1 MLNYLKVIIQK
12 LIRLFHIVFF
22 KKDFPKKIII
32 YFHETED
39 IHVKEIQNI
48 ILFFKFSGYEF
59 VTTSEMSRQL
69 NFDTKLIA
77 LTFDDAFENW
87 SNILPVF
94 EQYDIKATFFINS
107 IAFTGE
113 KKENYFLNI
122 NKDTNT
128 ELLTIKTLKNMSAKG
143 HEIGGHTHSHPTL
156 SKVGE
161 TEFENEIKK
170 NIDILSSHNLNLNS
184 FAVPFG
190 MKRYVNKNQVEF
202 LLTKFNTICFG
213 EPGLL
218 HHSDTVKLQRTP
230 WIIEKSFKYNLNN
243 ICTDTRLFN
252 FITKRSGLG

>member
-1 MLNYLKVIIQK
+1 MLNYLKVTIQK

-22 KKDFPKKIII
+22 KKDFPNKIII

-39 IHVKEIQNI
+39 VHVKEIQNI

-113 KKENYFLNI
+113 KKRKLFLNI

-170 NIDILSSHNLNLNS
+170 NIDILSSHNLNLN
-184 FAVPFG
+184 FLAVPFG

-218 HHSDTVKLQRTP
+218 HHSDTVKL
-230 WIIEKSFKYNLNN
+230 K
-243 ICTDTRLFN
+243 
-252 FITKRSGLG
+252 GLLGLLKKF